1 MSGLLQKMRMIN
13 NMLQKKGGVVN
24 TKLAKKGQLPF
35 NDMAGILADILDVN
49 AYLIDETGNLLG
61 FNEKHEINNERV
73 KEMLKAEKFPSD
85 YSSSMLEINETR
97 ANIGIESD
105 YTIFPIETRDL
116 FMEGLTTIIPIYA
129 AGERL
134 GTLIIAR
141 LSPKFDD
148 NDLILGEHASTVV
161 GIEILYKK
169 STQIEDEVRNSAMV
183 QIALKTLSFS
193 EMKAVKAIF
202 EELDG
207 TEGRLTTS
215 AIADKIGITRSV
227 IVNALRKLESGGIIE
242 SKSLGMKGTY
252 IRIHN
257 KKFKSALDKE
267 TFY

>member
-13 NMLQKKGGVVN
+13 SILQKKGGVVS
-24 TKLAKKGQLPF
+24 TDLSKEGQLPF
-35 NDMAGILADILDVN
+35 NDMASILADVLNVN
-49 AYLIDETGNLLG
+49 AYLIDEAGNLLG
-61 FNEKHEINNERV
+61 FNEKHNINNERV
-73 KEMLKAEKFPSD
+73 KEMLKAKKFPFD
-85 YSSSMLEINETR
+85 YSSSMLEINETL

-116 FMEGLTTIIPIYA
+116 FTNGLTTVIPIYA

-134 GTLIIAR
+134 GTLILAR
-141 LSPKFDD
+141 LSPAFDD
-148 NDLILGEHASTVV
+148 SDLILGEHASTVV

-169 STQIEDEVRNSAMV
+169 ATQIEDEARDQATV
-183 QIALKTLSFS
+183 QIALKTLSYS

-202 EELDG
+202 KELDG
-207 TEGRLTTS
+207 MEGRLTTS
-215 AIADKIGITRSV
+215 TIADKIGITRSV

-257 KKFKSALDKE
+257 KKFKRALDKE